1 MAFRIASVNSGSNGN
16 CYYVADES
24 TAILVDAGL
33 PCRHIE
39 KRLQALSLPLTQLKG
54 IWITHE
60 HGDHIKGLE
69 VFSRKHQI
77 PVYLTAGTLRNLRE
91 RPEAHLQRIIPA
103 DHAVE
108 LGTLTVQSFAKYH
121 DAAEPTSVVVR
132 SGGLQVG
139 VFTDLGRVCSA
150 LQEQFSLCHAAF
162 LESNFDTEMLE
173 RGPYPWHLKERIRGG
188 HGHLSN
194 DEAFR
199 LFARHRAPFM
209 SHLILSHLSRE
220 NNHPQKVQNLF
231 ESAGSPVT
239 ISVASRDGV
248 SPVWEIHGNSSATA
262 LLPRDRQAP
271 SRQMTLF

>member
-1 MAFRIASVNSGSNGN
+1 MAFRIASINSGSNGN
-16 CYYVADES
+16 CYYIADEA

-39 KRLQALSLPLTQLKG
+39 KRMQALALSPVHLKG

-77 PVYLTAGTLRNLRE
+77 PVYLTAGTLKGLRE

-103 DHAVE
+103 DHTIE
-108 LGTLTVQSFAKYH
+108 LGTLTIQSFAKYH

-139 VFTDLGRVCSA
+139 VFTDLGRVCTA
-150 LQEQFSLCHAAF
+150 LRDQFSRCHAAF
-162 LESNFDTEMLE
+162 LESNFDSDMLE

-194 DEAFR
+194 EDALR
-199 LFARHRAPFM
+199 LFLDHRAPFM
-209 SHLILSHLSRE
+209 SHLILAHLSRE
-220 NNHPQKVQNLF
+220 NNHPQKVQELF
-231 ESAGSPVT
+231 ERAGSSVS
-239 ISVASRDGV
+239 ISVASREGV
-248 SPVWEIHGNSSATA
+248 SPVWEIHGGASEGT
-262 LLPRDRQAP
+262 PTP
-271 SRQMTLF
+271 SRPTPARQMTLF